1 MTYQELENLYQHP
14 NIRVA
19 LAVIRDAEHYRGE
32 ADPYTV
38 AGGGKVRL
46 KSLDNAQFPRW
57 GFREKNGKANT
68 STASGAY
75 QFMPNTWGG
84 LVKQYGFKDF
94 SRYNQ
99 DLGAIALLAEKG
111 SIKDILDGNIYAGLH
126 KARKVW
132 ASFPGAGYN
141 QKERTPEFM
150 MNSIRKHSASTPDS
164 QVKLE
169 TPVKSVPNE
178 VASQYYIDQTISDPT
193 SPPSIPPPE
202 TASQNLTPSNLDQW
216 ASLYKIAPSG
226 VEVGDISPTGNGLL
240 ANEFGI
246 QSGIKEDDFDESL
259 YN

>member
-1 MTYQELENLYQHP
+1 MTYQELESLYQHP

-19 LAVIRDAEHYRGE
+19 LAVIRDAEHYRNE

-57 GFREKNGKANT
+57 GFREKNGEANT

-150 MNSIRKHSASTPDS
+150 MNSIRKHSASTPYS

-169 TPVKSVPNE
+169 TP
-178 VASQYYIDQTISDPT
+178 AISDPT
-193 SPPSIPPPE
+193 TPPVIPPPE
-202 TASQNLTPSNLDQW
+202 MAPQNLTPSNLDQW

-226 VEVGDISPTGNGLL
+226 VEVGDISPAGNGLL

-246 QSGIKEDDFDESL
+246 QSGIKEDDFDEPL

>member
-1 MTYQELENLYQHP
+1 MTYQELESLYQHP

-19 LAVIRDAEHYRGE
+19 LAVIRDAEHYRDE
-32 ADPYTV
+32 VDPYTV

-46 KSLDNAQFPRW
+46 TSLDNAQFPRW
-57 GFREKNGKANT
+57 GFREKDGKANT

-75 QFMPNTWGG
+75 QYMPNTWSG
-84 LVKQYGFKDF
+84 LVKRYGFKDF

-111 SIKDILDGNIYAGLH
+111 SIKDILDGNIYEGLH

-150 MNSIRKHSASTPDS
+150 MNAIRKYSASTPDS
-164 QVKLE
+164 HVKLG
-169 TPVKSVPNE
+169 THAKSVTQVPNE
-178 VASQYYIDQTISDPT
+178 VASQYHIDQTAQSAIPLPT
-193 SPPSIPPPE
+193 
-202 TASQNLTPSNLDQW
+202 TTSQNLTPSSLDQW
-216 ASLYKIAPSG
+216 ASLYKIAPNS
-226 VEVGDISPTGNGLL
+226 VEVGDISLTGNGLL